1 MKKGGK
7 RRLEG
12 SSDLGGQIRKS
23 RAERNLSQFDLAK
36 LVGVS
41 PTHISAI
48 ETGKVTNPGIELVER
63 IAQVLGI
70 GLLLGSSPERGSS
83 PATLAY
89 QSPFVLDSSPAGS
102 IEASV
107 QEIRELLADPRL
119 PLDERKALA
128 DRLVDYARWQS
139 HALKGDEDAARAG

>member
-12 SSDLGGQIRKS
+12 SAGLGEQIRLA
-23 RAERNLSQFDLAK
+23 RVRQDLSQLELSR

-41 PTHISAI
+41 PTHVSAI

-63 IAQVLGI
+63 IAQVLDVI
-70 GLLLGSSPERGSS
+70 LVLGSSRGRSS
-83 PATLAY
+83 TSTTLAY
-89 QSPFVLDSSPAGS
+89 QSPFILDSSPVGS
-102 IEASV
+102 IEASL
-107 QEIRELLADPRL
+107 QTIGELLDDPKL
-119 PLDERKALA
+119 SIETRKAIA

-139 HALKGDEDAARAG
+139 DVLRRDEDAAQAG